1 MVGAE
6 VVDVGVEV
14 VDVVDVLA
22 REVAVP
28 AVDTGVHAVATTSK
42 VAIRACLTVAEDTA
56 GPCQEG
62 HPERVSWSNGIITR
76 TMPAAP
82 GATAYWS
89 NKAMTPP
96 SVTRKLA
103 SSRS

>member
-1 MVGAE
+1 VVGAE
-6 VVDVGVEV
+6 VVDVGAEV
-14 VDVVDVLA
+14 VDVVVVL
-22 REVAVP
+22 EAVVS
-28 AVDTGVHAVATTSK
+28 AVDTGVHAVATASK
-42 VAIRACLTVAEDTA
+42 VAIRARLTVGEDTA
-56 GPCQEG
+56 GARQEG